1 MILEKWFRDILV
13 DPLGKEPLTESAGCL
28 TAGYG
33 RRYPVV
39 NGIYDLRVLNNETTA
54 DQKTWREGQVEYTK
68 LHQQEIPRDAQIDY
82 AAEIDSVRG
91 VYEAIPLEG
100 RVLDVGGHQGRLRSF
115 IRDGQGYAGCDPFLE
130 VFDGIERQPNLLQAF
145 PFLKQPLN
153 FVCCDA
159 ELLPFR
165 SQSFQTVHMRSVIDH
180 FLSPELALN
189 EAYRVLEP
197 DGKLII
203 GLYVEGGKL
212 GRESGLTGAKEAV
225 KRLISAVGIEGYKD
239 HHIWHPTAQ
248 ELLDLASDCGFAP
261 EKTHWQEGTGD
272 MVVYIGFRKRPA
284 LSRKAAL

>member
-1 MILEKWFRDILV
+1 MILENWFRDILV
-13 DPLGKEPLTESAGCL
+13 DPLGKEPLSEVDGHLEA
-28 TAGYG
+28 AYG

-39 NGIYDLRVLNNETTA
+39 DGICDLRVLNNETTA
-54 DQKTWREGQVEYTK
+54 DQKLWREGQIAYTRM
-68 LHQQEIPRDAQIDY
+68 HRDEIPRDAQIDY
-82 AAEIDSVRG
+82 AAEIDSVRA
-91 VYEAIPLEG
+91 VYQAIPLEG
-100 RVLDVGGHQGRLRSF
+100 RVLDVGGHQGRLRAF
-115 IRDGQGYAGCDPFLE
+115 IQPGQDYAGCDPFLE
-130 VFDGIERQPNLLQAF
+130 VFDGIAQQPNLLRAF
-145 PFLKQPLN
+145 PFLQQPIN

-189 EAYRVLEP
+189 EAYRVLVP
-197 DGKLII
+197 GGKLII

-225 KRLISAVGIEGYKD
+225 KRLMSSVGIEAYKD

-248 ELLDLASDCGFAP
+248 ELLDLAADCGFAA

-272 MVVYIGFRKRPA
+272 MVVYVGFRKQAVLR
-284 LSRKAAL
+284 RKGGR

>member
-13 DPLGKEPLTESAGCL
+13 DPLGKEPLIESDGFLSA
-28 TAGYG
+28 AYG

-54 DQKTWREGQVEYTK
+54 DQKTWREGQVEYTRM
-68 LHQQEIPRDAQIDY
+68 HVVEIARDPQIDY
-82 AAEIDSVRG
+82 AAEIESVRG
-91 VYEAIPLEG
+91 VYDAIPLEG

-115 IRDGQGYAGCDPFLE
+115 IRDGQSYAGCDPFLE
-130 VFDGIERQPNLLQAF
+130 VFDGIDRQPNLLRAF
-145 PFLKQPLN
+145 PFLQQPIN

-180 FLSPELALN
+180 FLSPELALH

-197 DGKLII
+197 GGKLII

-225 KRLISAVGIEGYKD
+225 KRLISAVGIDGYKD

-248 ELLDLASDCGFAP
+248 ELIDLAADCGFVP

-272 MVVYIGFRKRPA
+272 MVVYVGFRKRPA
-284 LSRKAAL
+284 LGRKVGQ

>member
-1 MILEKWFRDILV
+1 MILEKWFREVLV
-13 DPLGKEPLTESAGCL
+13 DPLGKEALNESDGHLC
-28 TAGYG
+28 TAYG

-39 NGIYDLRVLNNETTA
+39 NGIPDLRVLNNETTA

-68 LHQQEIPRDAQIDY
+68 MHVAEIGRDPQIDY
-82 AAEIDSVRG
+82 AAEIASVKE
-91 VYEAIPLEG
+91 VYQAIPLEG

-115 IRDGQGYAGCDPFLE
+115 IGPGQAYAGCDPFLE
-130 VFDGIERQPNLLQAF
+130 VFDGIDRQPNLLRAF
-145 PFLKQPLN
+145 PFLAEPIN

-197 DGKLII
+197 HGKLII

-212 GRESGLTGAKEAV
+212 GRETGLTGAKEAV
-225 KRLISAVGIEGYKD
+225 KRLISAVGIDGYKD

-248 ELLDLASDCGFAP
+248 ELLDLAADCGFST
-261 EKTHWQEGTGD
+261 ETTHWQAGTD
-272 MVVYIGFRKRPA
+272 EKVFYASFRKQGA
-284 LSRKAAL
+284 LSRKKFA